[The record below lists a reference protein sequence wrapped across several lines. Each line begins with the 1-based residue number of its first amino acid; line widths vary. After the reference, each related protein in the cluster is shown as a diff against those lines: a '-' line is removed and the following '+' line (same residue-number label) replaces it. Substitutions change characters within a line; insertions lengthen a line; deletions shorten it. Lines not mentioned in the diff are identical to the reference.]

1 MPFPVMAAAQLGAGI
16 LSGVLGSSAQAKMQ
30 KADMRERRRQ
40 FDAQHAL
47 STRRQA
53 MDEEGVARRGRGLS
67 RTGGLRDMI
76 LQRVLGGMKPGMG
89 VPAGGD
95 PPPRPMGGY

>member
-1 MPFPVMAAAQLGAGI
+1 MPLPLAAIEIGAGV
-16 LSGVLGSSAQAKMQ
+16 LSGILGNSAQAKQQ
-30 KADMRERRRQ
+30 KQQIRESRRQ

-53 MDEEGVARRGRGLS
+53 MDEEVMARRKRGLS
-67 RTGGLRDMI
+67 RTGGMRDLI
-76 LQRVLGGMKPGMG
+76 LQKVLGQMQGRGPMPG
-89 VPAGGD
+89 GGD